1 MLKKKKFIKYTVILI
16 KKKSSKKGN
25 ETFTTLFLFWIGKP
39 NIALVSLTW
48 WWISFLN
55 VPTLKLRIIVFP
67 TYQPKIIIPTNYTD
81 NYPAKQKFKLPSPYA
96 LYRNTL
102 NDEHHFKFP
111 ITKFQTS
118 PSN

>member
-1 MLKKKKFIKYTVILI
+1 MDKVPQELP
-16 KKKSSKKGN
+16 SSCSDLQ
-25 ETFTTLFLFWIGKP
+25 EEIVWAVDEAQLE
-39 NIALVSLTW
+39 
-48 WWISFLN
+48 
-55 VPTLKLRIIVFP
+55 LKLRIIVFP